1 MAGREV
7 VEGSRTALFRPGLV
21 AMNVLELIHMHTYV
35 HTYVR
40 SLSLYHSNTLRSKP
54 S

>member
-21 AMNVLELIHMHTYV
+21 AMNVLELSHVRTYIRTYV
-35 HTYVR
+35 A
-40 SLSLYHSNTLRSKP
+40 
-54 S
+54 